1 MGKHELDPFS
11 NVSDSTKNQLIQG
24 VLAHSR
30 KLASNSGFI
39 KRNNHKIHLIY

>member
-1 MGKHELDPFS
+1 MGKRELDPFS
-11 NVSDSTKNQLIQG
+11 NVSDSTKNQLIQD

-39 KRNNHKIHLIY
+39 KHNNHKIHLIY

>member
-1 MGKHELDPFS
+1 MGKRELDPFS

-24 VLAHSR
+24 AHSR